1 MDYNVYSVTLSSLSV
16 YSNTDRHDISNVD
29 FTEMWTVWNL
39 KYMNMHTNKFNPVLL
54 SGNTRPMAQ
63 RKHTLHNV
71 KIHIMSFAKTVSID
85 TY

>member
-39 KYMNMHTNKFNPVLL
+39 KYMNMQRHQFNPVLL
-54 SGNTRPMAQ
+54 SGNTRPVAK
-63 RKHTLHNV
+63 RKQILHNV
-71 KIHIMSFAKTVSID
+71 KSISCHLSKVLV
-85 TY
+85 